1 MLLLH
6 PGVLTFSAL
15 PLSPPPP
22 SHPLN
27 RILQG
32 AVLSPRS
39 RETTGV
45 SYPISLP
52 IAATNLASTTRA
64 LDTQCWIPSS

>member
-1 MLLLH
+1 MLLLR

-27 RILQG
+27 HILQG

-52 IAATNLASTTRA
+52 IAAH
-64 LDTQCWIPSS
+64 

>member
-6 PGVLTFSAL
+6 PGVLTLGAL
-15 PLSPPPP
+15 PLPPPPP
-22 SHPLN
+22 SHTLN
-27 RILQG
+27 CILQG

-52 IAATNLASTTRA
+52 IAAH
-64 LDTQCWIPSS
+64 

>member
-1 MLLLH
+1 MLLLR

-52 IAATNLASTTRA
+52 IAAH
-64 LDTQCWIPSS
+64 